1 MTNPT
6 PCVFDTLE
14 SRTLLSGG
22 HSLAVVSDKAQVA
35 IDVKLLHSHS
45 KMHQAKV
52 HHDQA
57 AIHRDMA
64 RIKSATQHHIKA
76 DMAAFNKTLK
86 ADRKAITTAHKLD
99 VKLIAADNAKIRA
112 DHANATLLAQDEAQL
127 QLDDQKMADDSAAL
141 EGQLEADDTQETTV
155 LAADELE
162 GQNELDGTDPTL
174 QADENQLNQDEQAGQ
189 DDQQNDN
196 NQLNSDETK
205 LNVDIEAEANG
216 GHHN

>member
-22 HSLAVVSDKAQVA
+22 HSQAVVSDKAQVA

-45 KMHQAKV
+45 TMHQAKV
-52 HHDQA
+52 HHDLA
-57 AIHRDMA
+57 AIHKDMT
-64 RIKSATQHHIKA
+64 RIKSATQHHVKA
-76 DMAAFNKTLK
+76 DISAFNKTLK

-127 QLDDQKMADDSAAL
+127 QLDDQKMTDDSAAL
-141 EGQLEADDTQETTV
+141 EGQMQTDETEETTV
-155 LAADELE
+155 IAADEQE
-162 GQNELDGTDPTL
+162 GQSELDGTDPTL
-174 QADENQLNQDEQAGQ
+174 QTDENQMNQDEQSGQ
-189 DDQQNDN
+189 DDLLNDN

-216 GHHN
+216 GHQD